1 MLKYI
6 GKRLLVLIPTLLCI
20 TFLVQLFLAITPGD
34 PARLMAGNQA
44 SEEEVEA
51 LREEMGLNDPVL
63 VRYAHYM
70 INLFQGNLGKSFRT
84 KNPVISEISERFPYT
99 LLLVFISV
107 ILSLLIGI
115 PTGIYAATHQYSW
128 KDNLS
133 ILLSLFFVSMPSF
146 WFALLL
152 IQFLCVKLKILPVAG
167 VDSWVGWILPCLTCA
182 LAYAASVARQMRSNM
197 LEVIRQDYI
206 VTVRAKGQV
215 ERKILYRHALKN
227 AIIPIVQIVG
237 SLFGMSLG
245 GAMIAEVIF
254 SVPGLGSYMLTG
266 LTNRDYPVIQATT
279 FFMSLVFSIVIILVD
294 ILFAFID
301 PRIRS
306 QYVRRKKKQEV
317 KELNKAGGEA

>member
-1 MLKYI
+1 
-6 GKRLLVLIPTLLCI
+6 
-20 TFLVQLFLAITPGD
+20 
-34 PARLMAGNQA
+34 MAGNQA

-84 KNPVISEISERFPYT
+84 KNPVISEIGERFPYT

-206 VTVRAKGQV
+206 TTARAKGQT
-215 ERKILYRHALKN
+215 ERKVLSKHALRN
-227 AIIPIVQIVG
+227 AIIPIIMTIG
-237 SLFGMSLG
+237 GIFGIALG
-245 GAMIAEVIF
+245 GSMVTESIF
-254 SVPGLGSYMLTG
+254 GIPGLGSYTISALSA
-266 LTNRDYPVIQATT
+266 RDYPVIQTSVLFLST
-279 FFMSLVFSIVIILVD
+279 LNCLVLLLIDIAFAIV
-294 ILFAFID
+294 D
-301 PRIRS
+301 PRIRE
-306 QYVRRKKKQEV
+306 QYSGK
-317 KELNKAGGEA
+317 

>member
-206 VTVRAKGQV
+206 TTARAKGQT
-215 ERKILYRHALKN
+215 ERKVLYKHALRN
-227 AIIPIVQIVG
+227 AIIPIIMTIG
-237 SLFGMSLG
+237 GIFGIALG
-245 GAMIAEVIF
+245 GSMVTESIF
-254 SVPGLGSYMLTG
+254 GIPGLGSYTISALSA
-266 LTNRDYPVIQATT
+266 RDYPVIQTSVLFLST
-279 FFMSLVFSIVIILVD
+279 LNCLVLLLIDIAFAIV
-294 ILFAFID
+294 D
-301 PRIRS
+301 PRIRE
-306 QYVRRKKKQEV
+306 QYSGK
-317 KELNKAGGEA
+317 

>member
-84 KNPVISEISERFPYT
+84 KNPVISEIGERFPYT

-206 VTVRAKGQV
+206 TTARAKGQT
-215 ERKILYRHALKN
+215 ERKVLYKHALRN
-227 AIIPIVQIVG
+227 AIIPIIMTIG
-237 SLFGMSLG
+237 GIFGIALG
-245 GAMIAEVIF
+245 GSMVTESIF
-254 SVPGLGSYMLTG
+254 GIPGLGSYTISALSA
-266 LTNRDYPVIQATT
+266 RDYPVIQTIVLFLST
-279 FFMSLVFSIVIILVD
+279 LNCLVLLLIDIAFAIV
-294 ILFAFID
+294 D
-301 PRIRS
+301 PRIRE
-306 QYVRRKKKQEV
+306 QYSGK
-317 KELNKAGGEA
+317 

>member
-84 KNPVISEISERFPYT
+84 KNPVISEIGERFPYT

-206 VTVRAKGQV
+206 TTARAKGQT
-215 ERKILYRHALKN
+215 ERKVLYKHALRN
-227 AIIPIVQIVG
+227 AIIPIIMTIG
-237 SLFGMSLG
+237 GIFGIALG
-245 GAMIAEVIF
+245 GSMVTESIF
-254 SVPGLGSYMLTG
+254 GIPGLGSYTISALSA
-266 LTNRDYPVIQATT
+266 RDYPVIQTSVLFLST
-279 FFMSLVFSIVIILVD
+279 LNCLVLLLIDIAFAIV
-294 ILFAFID
+294 D
-301 PRIRS
+301 PRIRE
-306 QYVRRKKKQEV
+306 QYSGK
-317 KELNKAGGEA
+317 